1 MLIVVDNHSGVPV
14 YRQIIDQVRFHIASG
29 LLKPGDAL
37 PSTRRL
43 AAELEVNPMT
53 ISKAY
58 SLLERDGIVDRRR
71 GRPLTVRADT
81 DHGKQGRAHL
91 RDILHPV
98 VTVVRQLGIEAEDAV
113 EVFRDLLGRGENLP
127 SEEERS

>member
-29 LLKPGDAL
+29 LLAPGDEL
-37 PSTRRL
+37 PSTRAL

-58 SLLERDGIVDRRR
+58 NLLERDGVVLRRR
-71 GRPLTVRADT
+71 GLPLTVRAGVDRS
-81 DHGKQGRAHL
+81 GQGRAQL
-91 RDILHPV
+91 RESLAPI
-98 VTVVRQLGIEAEDAV
+98 VTMVRQLDIDTETAV
-113 EVFRDLLGRGENLP
+113 AVFRDLLDHDESP
-127 SEEERS
+127 PEE